1 MKARAV
7 RTYEEFRR
15 LIPDTYIKKRA
26 EHYGEF
32 KMAVGKELQRFRNNG
47 NVPPT
52 RTEKDRHQR
61 WQNWLAEV
69 EFDISADTIKNFDDD
84 IVYALARGQSTGEN
98 ALAAYY
104 RLHAHLADLSF
115 AENIDKLVFNKT
127 LREKGIVVFEATPG
141 MRAQSAESG
150 SEKVAE
156 NPACFWGLYPVEA
169 KAVLR
174 EICSFSLFDR
184 QPPRTGGDV
193 AIFLEV
199 SALSTPDEN
208 GRRYG
213 FGELVVRLLFTGKDV
228 SSLEYNSWY
237 NRERNLSE
245 GKFAKLFGS
254 GSDTSMRLRSEPG
267 YLDGRYEILE
277 QGHFL
282 KIRSIENEIEFLAQL
297 EFNKQEK
304 SLVYADGESLAS
316 DTKAALISLIE
327 SEQYGESNHLLGWL
341 VLNVH
346 KYQIK
351 PVCEKV
357 GV

>member
-1 MKARAV
+1 MTELSELRDLLLA
-7 RTYEEFRR
+7 TYNTKGKSF
-15 LIPDTYIKKRA
+15 K
-26 EHYGEF
+26 EF
-32 KMAVGKELQRFRNNG
+32 KETVGKCALHEFKGQRRYEDLPKLLKETIGYEYVG
-47 NVPPT
+47 NA
-52 RTEKDRHQR
+52 DRG
-61 WQNWLAEV
+61 LAGRV
-69 EFDISADTIKNFDDD
+69 EALSAGQAAANDVAFALYLLFLKLPEFHHHVAKIEEALFGVDHSTGKIKTIKSVLDWEP
-84 IVYALARGQSTGEN
+84 Q
-98 ALAAYY
+98 
-104 RLHAHLADLSF
+104 
-115 AENIDKLVFNKT
+115 KL
-127 LREKGIVVFEATPG
+127 
-141 MRAQSAESG
+141 
-150 SEKVAE
+150 VAE

-174 EICSFSLFDR
+174 EMCSFSLFDR

-213 FGELVVRLLFTGKDV
+213 FGELVVRLFFTGKDV

-237 NRERNLSE
+237 NRERNLAE
-245 GKFAKLFGS
+245 GKFVKLFGS
-254 GSDTSMRLRSEPG
+254 GSDASMRLRSEPG

-282 KIRSIENEIEFLAQL
+282 KIRSIDNDIEFQAQL
-297 EFNKQEK
+297 EFNKNEK
-304 SLVYADGESLAS
+304 SLIYADGEGLVS

-351 PVCEKV
+351 PVREQV

>member
-1 MKARAV
+1 MTELSELRDLLLATYNTKSNSFLEFK
-7 RTYEEFRR
+7 RTVG
-15 LIPDTYIKKRA
+15 KRA
-26 EHYGEF
+26 CLAFSKRDRDEKLPKLLKKTIGYEYVGN
-32 KMAVGKELQRFRNNG
+32 AVGG
-47 NVPPT
+47 
-52 RTEKDRHQR
+52 
-61 WQNWLAEV
+61 LAGRV
-69 EFDISADTIKNFDDD
+69 EALSARQAAPNDVAFALYLLFLKLPEFHHHVAKIEEALFGVDHSTGKIKTIKSVLDWEP
-84 IVYALARGQSTGEN
+84 Q
-98 ALAAYY
+98 
-104 RLHAHLADLSF
+104 
-115 AENIDKLVFNKT
+115 KL
-127 LREKGIVVFEATPG
+127 
-141 MRAQSAESG
+141 
-150 SEKVAE
+150 VAE
-156 NPACFWGLYPVEA
+156 NPACLWRLYPVEA

-213 FGELVVRLLFTGKDV
+213 FGELVVRLLFTGADV
-228 SSLEYNSWY
+228 SSIEYNSWF
-237 NRERNLSE
+237 NRERILEE
-245 GKFAKLFGS
+245 GKFAKLRGS
-254 GSDTSMRLRSEPG
+254 GSDASMRLRSEPG

-282 KIRSIENEIEFLAQL
+282 KIRSIENKIEFQAQL
-297 EFNKQEK
+297 EFNKREK

-316 DTKAALISLIE
+316 DTKTALISIIE

-351 PVCEKV
+351 PVREQV